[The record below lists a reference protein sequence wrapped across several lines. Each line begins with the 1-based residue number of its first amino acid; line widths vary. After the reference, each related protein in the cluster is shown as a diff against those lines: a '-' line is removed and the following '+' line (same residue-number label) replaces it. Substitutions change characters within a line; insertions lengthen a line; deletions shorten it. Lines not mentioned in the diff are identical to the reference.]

1 MDKLSKSPQ
10 RHTFQKEKYI
20 ERCEE
25 KGETPN
31 DNYLDLFQKIIED
44 AEKKF
49 NDPKSRENS
58 LEYDLRSTQWICQ
71 KAKDSKSYAQN
82 LYAAMCNNEFEKIQ
96 SATPEGV
103 MNVLSDKIPKWS
115 CSWRYAGGIV
125 ADMREEGDYIEWYCS
140 GIRDVGYGQDEE
152 MELND
157 EQPIRFE
164 VTKKYVAESYVTDE
178 IRVDLRN
185 LGWEVIEY
193 SGEE

>member
-1 MDKLSKSPQ
+1 
-10 RHTFQKEKYI
+10 
-20 ERCEE
+20 
-25 KGETPN
+25 
-31 DNYLDLFQKIIED
+31 
-44 AEKKF
+44 
-49 NDPKSRENS
+49 
-58 LEYDLRSTQWICQ
+58 
-71 KAKDSKSYAQN
+71 
-82 LYAAMCNNEFEKIQ
+82 
-96 SATPEGV
+96 
-103 MNVLSDKIPKWS
+103 
-115 CSWRYAGGIV
+115 
-125 ADMREEGDYIEWYCS
+125 MREEGDYIEWYCS